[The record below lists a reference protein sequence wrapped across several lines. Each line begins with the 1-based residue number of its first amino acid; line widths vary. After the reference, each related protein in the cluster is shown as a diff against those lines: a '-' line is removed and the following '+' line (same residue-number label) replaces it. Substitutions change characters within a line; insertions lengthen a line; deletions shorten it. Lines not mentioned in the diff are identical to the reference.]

1 MVSRKR
7 KVFKNNFKK
16 TNRNFKKS
24 NKHLKLK
31 RTKVYKGG
39 SSLVALSSKENEIN
53 NALKKILETD
63 KPGSIIKNQNI
74 RAQEK
79 DICESCGYFDL
90 KCGEKTLNIS
100 KKVENKYLK
109 IVMELGPFGEKKK
122 FIEVPLFNNKKI
134 NFDVKLENECIPF
147 GGSGKSIKVVI
158 KSSNSFLILKDKK
171 IDISELELE
180 KKKISLYRLLLC
192 LSDPDLYDG
201 IHGYNERNELYEP
214 TPIIPNRNNMQIYS
228 PVVDP
233 VSINNKPRPH
243 FIQSKKKSPL
253 HVSEVKYQRGR
264 KNKSIG
270 KNKNIKT
277 YNLPI
282 DQNEAKAILSE
293 YPIGTYLL
301 REPSKVGERHVSTLV
316 IKEKK
321 DKIQKYTIKKN
332 EKDPRN
338 YILDKIPIGHFDIT
352 KIREILNI
360 NEPLRRLE
368 KIQEDLV

>member
-1 MVSRKR
+1 MRINNYLFYYVFSYFLELYYMVSRKR

-122 FIEVPLFNNKKI
+122 FIEVP
-134 NFDVKLENECIPF
+134 
-147 GGSGKSIKVVI
+147 
-158 KSSNSFLILKDKK
+158 
-171 IDISELELE
+171 
-180 KKKISLYRLLLC
+180 
-192 LSDPDLYDG
+192 
-201 IHGYNERNELYEP
+201 
-214 TPIIPNRNNMQIYS
+214 
-228 PVVDP
+228 
-233 VSINNKPRPH
+233 
-243 FIQSKKKSPL
+243 
-253 HVSEVKYQRGR
+253 
-264 KNKSIG
+264 
-270 KNKNIKT
+270 
-277 YNLPI
+277 
-282 DQNEAKAILSE
+282 
-293 YPIGTYLL
+293 
-301 REPSKVGERHVSTLV
+301 
-316 IKEKK
+316 
-321 DKIQKYTIKKN
+321 
-332 EKDPRN
+332 
-338 YILDKIPIGHFDIT
+338 
-352 KIREILNI
+352 
-360 NEPLRRLE
+360 
-368 KIQEDLV
+368 